1 MSPAN
6 RPICKDAPVISAIT
20 VTEIETPSGVARA
33 HVSSASGRRRHGLA
47 VLGHGAGGGIEAA
60 DLVAVTDA
68 LTTAGWEVAR
78 VEQPYRVK
86 GRRAPEAAPRLDA
99 AWLAVVAALR
109 GRTRDALV
117 VGGRSSGARV
127 ACRTAA
133 EVGAA
138 AVVALSFPLHPPGK
152 PEKTRVDELAS
163 VIVPVLVIQG
173 DRDPFGNEAELRSA
187 LGRDPGSPP
196 VIVSVPGDHSLRNS
210 TDKAAQEVIG
220 WITGMGL

>member
-1 MSPAN
+1 M
-6 RPICKDAPVISAIT
+6 ISAIT

-33 HVSSASGRRRHGLA
+33 HMSPANGRRRGLV

-60 DLVAVTDA
+60 DLVAVTEA
-68 LTTAGWEVAR
+68 LATAGWDAAR

-109 GRTRDALV
+109 GRTRSPLV
-117 VGGRSSGARV
+117 VGGRSSGARA

-133 EVGAA
+133 DVGAA

-163 VIVPVLVIQG
+163 VTVPVLVVQG

-187 LGRDPGSPP
+187 LGRTPGSQPI
-196 VIVSVPGDHSLRNS
+196 IVSVPGDHSLRHS
-210 TDKAAQEVIG
+210 TAKAAEEVVG
-220 WITGMGL
+220 WIEGMGL